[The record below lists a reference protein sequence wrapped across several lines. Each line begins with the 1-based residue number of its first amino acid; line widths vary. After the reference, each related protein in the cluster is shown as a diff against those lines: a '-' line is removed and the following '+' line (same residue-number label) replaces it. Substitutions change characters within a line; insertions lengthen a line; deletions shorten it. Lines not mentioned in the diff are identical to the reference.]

1 MHSSLRLAN
10 EGATPKGC
18 AHPLAKVSPAIGGCL
33 GAIGTRRKSARLRLE
48 ASMKAD
54 TTGAEPEAK
63 PVLTAVSRRPV
74 RVAVATPLWRGP
86 GHSPGL
92 EGFLARHPTGSK
104 GPWPVQTPICARRPS
119 AVHRR
124 RCH

>member
-1 MHSSLRLAN
+1 
-10 EGATPKGC
+10 
-18 AHPLAKVSPAIGGCL
+18 
-33 GAIGTRRKSARLRLE
+33 
-48 ASMKAD
+48 MKAD

-124 RCH
+124 RCHKKAPAAPALSLTVTQPSRKRGPGQRAF